1 MESHTFPHVEPSID
15 KGENMEVLLLREQE
29 IFPSEE
35 VLKAALGQVYDV
47 WAELELQIT
56 QGELALVLNWNYYKD
71 GKSWFCKVC
80 HKKKTVFW
88 LSVWEGF
95 FKTAFY
101 FTEKHLESIAE
112 LDISDQIKEDFC
124 RMKPIGKLLPMV
136 INIDMQ
142 EQLADLLKIVKYKKE
157 LK

>member
-1 MESHTFPHVEPSID
+1 
-15 KGENMEVLLLREQE
+15 MEVQLLRDRDV
-29 IFPSEE
+29 FPSED
-35 VLKAALGQVYDV
+35 VLRNVLGEVYDV
-47 WAELELQIT
+47 LAALEKQVT
-56 QGELALVLNWNYYKD
+56 QSEFSLTLDWNYYND
-71 GKSWFCKVC
+71 GKSWLCKVC

-95 FKTAFY
+95 FRAAF
-101 FTEKHLESIAE
+101 FFLERHLEEIDG

-136 INIDMQ
+136 ISIDRQ
-142 EQLADLLKIVKYKKE
+142 EQLVDLLKIVKFKKE